1 MSSKGR
7 GDTSLL
13 LPLLPP
19 GELEEGNQRSNQVM
33 KAMKMGNLRPWA
45 AHTYHMEGR
54 NELTIVLV
62 GMSGVGKSATGNTIL
77 GRKRFLSKASVKS
90 VTKQCEKES
99 ANGVT
104 VIDTPGLFPRRVSA
118 DEKFYEMSTFAAMS
132 AGGLNAI
139 LLVLQTGR
147 FTPEEAQA
155 VKRIQGVFGEEA
167 AKYTVVLFTRK
178 EDLGDQTI
186 QEFIEE
192 AEESLKHLI
201 KAFGGRFCAFNNMAT
216 GAEQERQVSELLG
229 VIDRMVEWNRGTSFS
244 GTPAVEIL
252 QKEYERST
260 RLEEQRDKELTA
272 LHQTYEQDIK
282 RIQQSSSKHKEAEKH
297 RCTEKYQ
304 AKWKIIIARYE
315 ESKGGAGQEGSA
327 DASFTIKAIIFGF
340 FVGLA
345 IGALFGIAGGYV
357 GMWVG
362 AVVGA
367 CFGVFAG
374 GLLAKY
380 HEAARNMWWKLIRGV
395 LLGS

>member
-1 MSSKGR
+1 M
-7 GDTSLL
+7 
-13 LPLLPP
+13 
-19 GELEEGNQRSNQVM
+19 M
-33 KAMKMGNLRPWA
+33 KAMKVGNLRPGA
-45 AHTYHMEGR
+45 AHTNLMEGR

-90 VTKQCEKES
+90 VTTQCEKES

-118 DEKFYEMSTFAAMS
+118 DEKFYEMSTFADMS

-229 VIDRMVEWNRGTSFS
+229 VIDRMVQGNGGTCCSNA
-244 GTPAVEIL
+244 PAVEIL

-297 RCTEKYQ
+297 RCTEKYR
-304 AKWKIIIARYE
+304 AKCKEIIVRYE
-315 ESKGGAGQEGSA
+315 ESKGGTSQEGIA
-327 DASFTIKAIIFGF
+327 FGSV
-340 FVGLA
+340 VGLA
-345 IGALFGIAGGYV
+345 IGALFGIARGYV
-357 GMWVG
+357 AMWVG

-367 CFGVFAG
+367 CLGGIAG

-380 HEAARNMWWKLIRGV
+380 HEAARNMWWKLIRRV
-395 LLGS
+395 LFGS